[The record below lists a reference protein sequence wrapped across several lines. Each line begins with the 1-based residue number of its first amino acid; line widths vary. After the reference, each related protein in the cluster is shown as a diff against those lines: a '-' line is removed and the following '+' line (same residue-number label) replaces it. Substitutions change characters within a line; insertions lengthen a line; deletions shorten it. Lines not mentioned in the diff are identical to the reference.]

1 LRKRSYS
8 YFLKMYLVGL
18 TGGVATGKSTVS
30 NLFRDLGVPVIDA
43 DAMARRIVEPGR
55 RAWKAIKNEFGQCV
69 FHDNGELNRAA
80 LRTIIFEDEDQ
91 RQTLNRITHPEIY
104 REMCWEAVKCALSG
118 HQYIIMDLPLLFEAG
133 VMVPYMHKVIVVTCE
148 EDLQLQR
155 LMEQRHLSER
165 ESKLM
170 IGAQM
175 PLDQKATM
183 AQFVIENSGSLNDT
197 SQQVSRIHRRLSS
210 SYFHWKI
217 RFFLGV
223 AIGGFV
229 GAVYYVAKKLSTIVS
244 SELIG
249 QTVDNWQPLYLNYK

>member
-1 LRKRSYS
+1 
-8 YFLKMYLVGL
+8 MYLVGL
-18 TGGVATGKSTVS
+18 TGGVATGKSTIS
-30 NLFRDLGVPVIDA
+30 NMFRDLGVPVIDA

-55 RAWKAIKNEFGQCV
+55 RAWRAIKDEFGSCV

-80 LRTIIFEDEDQ
+80 LRTIIFEDEEQ
-91 RQTLNRITHPEIY
+91 RQKLNRITHPEIY

-118 HQYIIMDLPLLFEAG
+118 HQFIIMDLPLLFEAG
-133 VMVPYMHKVIVVTCE
+133 VMVPYMHKIVVVTCE

-183 AQFVIENSGSLNDT
+183 AQFVIENSGNLEDSK
-197 SQQVSRIHRRLSS
+197 QQVYRIHRRLSG
-210 SYFHWKI
+210 SYFHWKL
-217 RFFLGV
+217 RVLVGLAV
-223 AIGGFV
+223 GGIA
-229 GAVYYVAKKLSTIVS
+229 GA
-244 SELIG
+244 
-249 QTVDNWQPLYLNYK
+249 LYLVTSKVGKLAGREMISWSMGGI

>member
-1 LRKRSYS
+1 
-8 YFLKMYLVGL
+8 MYLVGL

-30 NLFRDLGVPVIDA
+30 NMFRELGVPVIDA

-55 RAWKAIKNEFGQCV
+55 KAWMAIKEEFGQCV

-91 RQTLNRITHPEIY
+91 RQKLNRITHPEIY
-104 REMCWEAVKCALSG
+104 KEMIWEAVKCALYG

-133 VMVPYMHKVIVVTCE
+133 VMVAYMHKIIVVTCE

-155 LMEQRHLSER
+155 LMEQRHLTER

-175 PLDQKATM
+175 PLEQKSTM
-183 AQFVIENSGSLNDT
+183 AQFVIENSGSLEDT
-197 SQQVSRIHRRLSS
+197 RQQVSRIHKRLAS

-217 RFFLGV
+217 RLFVGAAL
-223 AIGGFV
+223 GGFV
-229 GAVYYVAKKLSTIVS
+229 GAIYFVTKKLGNLRISD
-244 SELIG
+244 LLG
-249 QTVDNWQPLYLNYK
+249 KNGDKWHPLALK